1 MLFIVS
7 EHCNVLAFAEL
18 KEPKFITEKI
28 IPIDEPTFEFSETV
42 QDDICASRELPTVTL
57 TISNVDGST
66 AQRVVWTSFPTY
78 SERCNVEYKLTYH
91 KRDKPT
97 ETVRHTF
104 QGDGEFQTGNLLADT
119 EYSYELKLSKRGL
132 ANSLTRRTVQ
142 TLRTHKIGKVFEI
155 TRYMYIC
162 NALLMRLLRKIFNNF
177 MSSALRKPF
186 KRLLGM
192 TRKKTIAVGPIESG
206 ENYVKVKWGKIQ
218 PGNAVRVTVY
228 GALAASKQS
237 MDSPIRVGGL
247 DACKNYYVLV
257 ELLNGNEVVKS
268 NQPTEVKTS
277 YPALNAPENFIIKSL
292 SGELGHKLTWTPMTT
307 QYPSACRLSYRVER
321 ESRKGDKV
329 EKQSFALSET
339 QLEVTDIAHE
349 VEYFYKVQAVFNL
362 VHGGKFSETLKITAL
377 SSKLNNFP
385 KYSLIGSRASSYKV

>member
-1 MLFIVS
+1 
-7 EHCNVLAFAEL
+7 HCNVLAFAEL

-142 TLRTHKIGKVFEI
+142 TLRTHKMD
-155 TRYMYIC
+155 R
-162 NALLMRLLRKIFNNF
+162 
-177 MSSALRKPF
+177 
-186 KRLLGM
+186 
-192 TRKKTIAVGPIESG
+192 TIAVGPIESG